1 MVSLFRSER
10 RSMDSD
16 EVGPELKDF
25 SNGLG
30 SRWCFA
36 VERAGDALRKGFA
49 GGRVAVAA
57 CEMGERM
64 VSMCAI

>member
-1 MVSLFRSER
+1 
-10 RSMDSD
+10 
-16 EVGPELKDF
+16 VGPELKDF